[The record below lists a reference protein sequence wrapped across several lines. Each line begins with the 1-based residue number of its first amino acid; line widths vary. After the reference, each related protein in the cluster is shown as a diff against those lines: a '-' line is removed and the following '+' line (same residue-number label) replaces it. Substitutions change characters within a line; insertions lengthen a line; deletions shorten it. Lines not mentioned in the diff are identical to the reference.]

1 MNYLAPFKSRSE
13 ALRLS
18 RALNERHIASAIVNT
33 PRSLGVSCGLT
44 VVFDSSRLE
53 LVKELVSQLNLVSSQ
68 GIFRK

>member
-1 MNYLAPFKSRSE
+1 MNYLAPFRSRSE
-13 ALRLS
+13 AFRMS
-18 RALNERHIASAIVNT
+18 RALNERHIASAIINT

-53 LVKELVSQLNLVSSQ
+53 LVKELVSKLNLVSSQ